1 MSVLKGESMKLYI
14 YRFWRN
20 KFFFEEVDVEEKPK
34 MYIITK
40 IANLDIKDRES
51 ARAKLVR

>member
-1 MSVLKGESMKLYI
+1 MKLYI

-20 KFFFEEVDVEEKPK
+20 KFVFEEVDVEEKPK

-40 IANLDIKDRES
+40 NANLDIKDRES
-51 ARAKLVR
+51 ARAKLVC